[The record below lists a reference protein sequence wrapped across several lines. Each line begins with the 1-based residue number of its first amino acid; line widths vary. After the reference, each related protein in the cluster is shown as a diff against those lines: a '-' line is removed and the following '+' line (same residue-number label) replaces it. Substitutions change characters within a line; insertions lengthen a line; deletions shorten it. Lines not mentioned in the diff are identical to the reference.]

1 MSLSSGSIVA
11 QKMLDSIENASWIR
25 KMFEEGARLKAR
37 FGADN
42 VYDFS
47 LGNPDLSPPKSFQD
61 ALETM
66 AADRSEG
73 IHSYMPNA
81 GLLRVRS
88 RVATQVSREHQVELG
103 AEEILM
109 TCGAA
114 GGLNIIFKALLNP
127 GEEIIVPRPYFV
139 EYGFYVDN
147 HGGKLVPVESRSDF
161 SLDIKAIENAISLR
175 TKAVLLN
182 SPNNPSGVIYRGEE
196 IDALTGLLRRA
207 STDLGHPVFL
217 VSDEPYRKLVFTG
230 SSVPPILKYY
240 SNSIVTS
247 SFSKDLSIPGER
259 IGYVAVHPKASHK
272 TALLEALT
280 LANRIL
286 GYVNAPALMQRVIG
300 EALDSSV
307 DIGIYERRR
316 NHLAEILSEAG
327 YTFTMPQGTFYFF
340 PRSPIPDD
348 IKFVHLLQEEHIL
361 TVPGTGFGAPGHFR
375 IAFCAGDKVIKRS
388 REGFIKAFKKAQTI
402 PSTA

>member
-1 MSLSSGSIVA
+1 MDLS

-25 KMFEEGARLKAR
+25 KMFEEGTRLKAQL
-37 FGADN
+37 GADN
-42 VYDFS
+42 VCDFS

-81 GLLRVRS
+81 GILTVRS
-88 RVATQVSREHQVELG
+88 RVATQVSRDHQVDLG

-139 EYGFYVDN
+139 EYGFYIDN
-147 HGGKLVPVESRSDF
+147 HGGRLVPVESRPDF
-161 SLDIKAIENAISLR
+161 SLDIKAIENAINPK

-182 SPNNPSGVIYRGEE
+182 SPNNPSGVIYSGEQ
-196 IDALTGLLRRA
+196 IDRLARLLRRA
-207 STDLGHPVFL
+207 GRDLGHPVFL
-217 VSDEPYRKLVFTG
+217 VADEPYRKLVFTG
-230 SSVPPILKYY
+230 FSVPPILKYY
-240 SNSIVTS
+240 PDSIVTS

-259 IGYVAVHPKASHK
+259 IGYVAVHPQASHK
-272 TALLEALT
+272 AVLLEALT

-300 EALDSSV
+300 EVVGSSV
-307 DIGIYERRR
+307 DIEVYERRR
-316 NHLAEILSEAG
+316 NYLAEILSEAG

-375 IAFCAGDKVIKRS
+375 IAFCADKEVIKRS
-388 REGFIKAFKKAQTI
+388 KEGFIKAFKKAQTI
-402 PSTA
+402 PSTT